1 MTDKS
6 MFYQVYKK
14 STPAPTTQ
22 KEKHTHYCI
31 LVEKFDFE
39 KFLIGGYPAIKEV
52 MLGATKK
59 LWKRVW
65 RGFVADTATSLRQDC
80 KCHVAKNGART

>member
-1 MTDKS
+1 MTPPLGVS
-6 MFYQVYKK
+6 
-14 STPAPTTQ
+14 
-22 KEKHTHYCI
+22 KEEHTHYCV

-59 LWKRVW
+59 L
-65 RGFVADTATSLRQDC
+65 
-80 KCHVAKNGART
+80 